1 MEALER
7 DEFRRAAWKVM
18 VSERVEP
25 ERFVFV
31 DEKMGANTSLSV
43 LRAWSRRGERA
54 YCSVPRN
61 RGKNTTLLA
70 SMSIEGMGRSLAV
83 EGTTTATVFL
93 A

>member
-1 MEALER
+1 MER
-7 DEFRRAAWKVM
+7 DEFRRAAWRVM
-18 VSERVEP
+18 VSQRVEPERVEP

-31 DEKMGANTSLSV
+31 DEMGSNTSFSV

-70 SMSIEGMGRSLAV
+70 SMSIERA
-83 EGTTTATVFL
+83 
-93 A
+93 